1 MGNVFSNN
9 GFVPPSILD
18 DTGKTLYT
26 FGGDN
31 EDGPIDNGIQKGN
44 SANLDDEG
52 NKFPKGFTPDIDFYQ
67 KPDLTDPE
75 TGLPVEQGVM
85 PNVDNTSFDQD
96 DDLSAIKDT
105 FDKFS
110 DTSGKEFRH
119 HLDNFEDGAPRMI
132 NVNDTSTIYLS
143 SFVQTDND
151 NEDPTMYGYD
161 IVIDYPNS
169 PLFNGS
175 VEAFISRF
183 SNYSEINSRL
193 SIITEFKR
201 QFFKFFKSNSNSAT
215 NGDGKSGL
223 KAYYLKN
230 LSGLENL
237 VEQSTSD
244 TVKSFVDYGKD
255 KITLTLYED
264 VTMNMGYLSMLYKS
278 LSWSR
283 INGKQVIPENLLR
296 FDAYIII
303 TEIRKY
309 QRVFKNQ
316 LSNGV
321 DVYNDLLSKYTYK
334 LYDCQFFFPKMPHGT
349 NINMWDARTL
359 DEFEIAFDYKYSTL
373 KTEKFGLSDIRS
385 IDNAKVNLS
394 TIKPNETNSATINDN
409 GISPNP
415 QSYRLNLINK
425 YSIQEKTKQQ
435 EVSDSDT
442 ENGTD
447 ELSQSRWDN
456 LKDSLKPSVNVL
468 KNRLKN
474 AVIREANRQITMQA
488 RLLNKTLDNIRNS
501 IGLGRM
507 SAPTNVYDSYYIGGM
522 DVTGLA
528 NDFRNAG
535 REFVGTSVRS
545 FFEDP

>member
-1 MGNVFSNN
+1 MRCKLGYCAVETAVVVGCN
-9 GFVPPSILD
+9 
-18 DTGKTLYT
+18 TL
-26 FGGDN
+26 
-31 EDGPIDNGIQKGN
+31 
-44 SANLDDEG
+44 
-52 NKFPKGFTPDIDFYQ
+52 
-67 KPDLTDPE
+67 
-75 TGLPVEQGVM
+75 
-85 PNVDNTSFDQD
+85 
-96 DDLSAIKDT
+96 
-105 FDKFS
+105 
-110 DTSGKEFRH
+110 FR
-119 HLDNFEDGAPRMI
+119 
-132 NVNDTSTIYLS
+132 
-143 SFVQTDND
+143 
-151 NEDPTMYGYD
+151 
-161 IVIDYPNS
+161 
-169 PLFNGS
+169 
-175 VEAFISRF
+175 
-183 SNYSEINSRL
+183 
-193 SIITEFKR
+193 
-201 QFFKFFKSNSNSAT
+201 
-215 NGDGKSGL
+215 
-223 KAYYLKN
+223 
-230 LSGLENL
+230 
-237 VEQSTSD
+237 
-244 TVKSFVDYGKD
+244 
-255 KITLTLYED
+255 
-264 VTMNMGYLSMLYKS
+264 
-278 LSWSR
+278 
-283 INGKQVIPENLLR
+283 
-296 FDAYIII
+296 
-303 TEIRKY
+303 
-309 QRVFKNQ
+309 
-316 LSNGV
+316 
-321 DVYNDLLSKYTYK
+321 
-334 LYDCQFFFPKMPHGT
+334 
-349 NINMWDARTL
+349 DARTL